1 MLRYKHARFFALFL
15 TVVGALS
22 LLTAIIPSKAVHAA
36 DLDPNASVSRIN
48 RSTLRVGGVFF
59 YDRDTTTKDANGF
72 TFNAIGTDC
81 PASIVYRII
90 STESS
95 IAETWTL
102 NYQKKN
108 NSGNDCG
115 AKNTKNLS
123 KPSNWTERQYV
134 VFAGGSSDGKYI
146 SVQPD
151 NSTEFKKGGTYN
163 GDTVYIQQGVD
174 AYSCPLVI
182 VTNSRSTALIPLEQK
197 KDEASVSNQVRTLF
211 DKELGVDDTACGPTD
226 NDDLGIFKQFGLP
239 ESYYDAGSEK
249 DHYET
254 TDFGFDG
261 DNVGSATI
269 YVESIS
275 AASGI
280 AAVGPLEGG
289 GYDASVGT
297 DDSEGGDGVG
307 AESSCAIDGIGWI
320 VCPVMTFLADI
331 NDKAFGFLEGLLGI
345 RPALIQDEGTMSAW
359 STFRDLANVMFVIA
373 FMVVVYSQLTS
384 AGVSNYGIKKMLPK
398 VVVAA
403 ILVNLSYFICAIMV
417 DISNIAGSSIYS
429 LMETIGQNAVSGG
442 DKVGGAGNTWSDI
455 VGGLLMAGVGVLL
468 IVALIMAPTVL
479 LALAIVLLILIAR
492 QALIII
498 LIIASPIAFVAY
510 LLPNTEDWFKRW
522 WKAFVATLM
531 VYPIVGLVFGGS
543 MLVANILMGISG
555 DGGEGGDDEQLL
567 KIVALAVMAIPLFT
581 VPAILKG
588 SLSAMGSIGTRLQG
602 YADKSQGMAARQ
614 GKKRLDNTAFMRGR
628 NFRKQAKEQFKNNK
642 FAEAVSGTDTSRIGR
657 LRRRAAGGITGRTF
671 TDSGDYAQQSMVAQ
685 AQITADKN
693 YEDQVRGAAL
703 NQVNLTNAQVAAMTR
718 TGMDA
723 NGRKLTQHELA
734 AANDRVMKTGSFDE
748 RREAIEYLA
757 ANKGDKEHGSES
769 LRNRA
774 VQGAYSRGD
783 QNIYGAGFGNEV
795 VSATGG
801 INGAGD
807 LMKATVDN
815 AKSGKVSQEH
825 IVQGE
830 ASSKY
835 LVNSVTDVTHGD
847 ATAKANIKAAAKE
860 AKVGDSTKA
869 KYTSAMDSHYG
880 SL

>member
-1 MLRYKHARFFALFL
+1 
-15 TVVGALS
+15 
-22 LLTAIIPSKAVHAA
+22 
-36 DLDPNASVSRIN
+36 
-48 RSTLRVGGVFF
+48 
-59 YDRDTTTKDANGF
+59 
-72 TFNAIGTDC
+72 
-81 PASIVYRII
+81 
-90 STESS
+90 
-95 IAETWTL
+95 
-102 NYQKKN
+102 
-108 NSGNDCG
+108 
-115 AKNTKNLS
+115 
-123 KPSNWTERQYV
+123 
-134 VFAGGSSDGKYI
+134 
-146 SVQPD
+146 
-151 NSTEFKKGGTYN
+151 
-163 GDTVYIQQGVD
+163 
-174 AYSCPLVI
+174 
-182 VTNSRSTALIPLEQK
+182 
-197 KDEASVSNQVRTLF
+197 
-211 DKELGVDDTACGPTD
+211 
-226 NDDLGIFKQFGLP
+226 
-239 ESYYDAGSEK
+239 
-249 DHYET
+249 
-254 TDFGFDG
+254 
-261 DNVGSATI
+261 
-269 YVESIS
+269 
-275 AASGI
+275 
-280 AAVGPLEGG
+280 
-289 GYDASVGT
+289 
-297 DDSEGGDGVG
+297 
-307 AESSCAIDGIGWI
+307 
-320 VCPVMTFLADI
+320 
-331 NDKAFGFLEGLLGI
+331 
-345 RPALIQDEGTMSAW
+345 
-359 STFRDLANVMFVIA
+359 
-373 FMVVVYSQLTS
+373 
-384 AGVSNYGIKKMLPK
+384 
-398 VVVAA
+398 
-403 ILVNLSYFICAIMV
+403 
-417 DISNIAGSSIYS
+417 
-429 LMETIGQNAVSGG
+429 
-442 DKVGGAGNTWSDI
+442 
-455 VGGLLMAGVGVLL
+455 
-468 IVALIMAPTVL
+468 
-479 LALAIVLLILIAR
+479 
-492 QALIII
+492 
-498 LIIASPIAFVAY
+498 
-510 LLPNTEDWFKRW
+510 
-522 WKAFVATLM
+522 
-531 VYPIVGLVFGGS
+531 
-543 MLVANILMGISG
+543 G